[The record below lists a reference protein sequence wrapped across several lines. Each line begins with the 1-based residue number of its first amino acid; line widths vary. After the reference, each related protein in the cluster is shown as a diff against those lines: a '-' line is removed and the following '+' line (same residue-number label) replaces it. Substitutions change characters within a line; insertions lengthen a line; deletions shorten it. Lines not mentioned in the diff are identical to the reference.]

1 MTTIDSAGLTKPAQ
15 GRAATNPSPPGQGGE
30 DDSGEGYGQSLAEGE
45 EAAGGA
51 RLPPRPRTVRRRNQ
65 RAHRM
70 VASAA
75 STEADRRRSAPSD
88 ETNAALALIARASL
102 SFISAC
108 FSST

>member
-1 MTTIDSAGLTKPAQ
+1 MGRGLH
-15 GRAATNPSPPGQGGE
+15 GE
-30 DDSGEGYGQSLAEGE
+30 RVAWREGYGQSVEEGE
-45 EAAGGA
+45 EGGGA

-75 STEADRRRSAPSD
+75 STEVDRRRSTERD